1 MRANL
6 GEIYNDTITVLNKLD
21 ARDGA
26 QKVDTY
32 RKTVLHHCMWSTKAT
47 RTVGTD
53 GTVRVGTTQVVQI
66 PENANYKPYRAWVE
80 WLKPQLVTDEETED
94 PEEPTD
100 DVTNDEYFTIR
111 TGDYI
116 VKGEVIEE
124 VTASTIKKVIPLYE
138 PDAFQVQL
146 FRDATKGAGF
156 THSTAGI
163 LRFTEAYIVEG

>member
-1 MRANL
+1 MRADL
-6 GEIYNDTITVLNKLD
+6 GEIYNETITVLNKLD

-32 RKTVLHHCMWSTKAT
+32 RKTVLNHCMWSTKAT

-80 WLKPQLVTDEETED
+80 WLKPQLEQPSE
-94 PEEPTD
+94 EEPTE
-100 DVTNDEYFTIR
+100 VTNEEYFTIR
-111 TGDYI
+111 PGDYI
-116 VKGEVIEE
+116 VRGEVIEE